1 MIAGRAG
8 TDGKDGID
16 GINGERG
23 NVIDFTLDT
32 VFFNQIFYKAKREKE
47 EKGEIQVKRV
57 KMVRS
62 E

>member
-23 NVIDFTLDT
+23 NVIDFALDT
-32 VFFNQIFYKAKREKE
+32 VFFQPNLL
-47 EKGEIQVKRV
+47 
-57 KMVRS
+57 
-62 E
+62 